1 MKNKILVI
9 GAGLFGCSTAI
20 ELNKAGMDVTIVE

>member
-1 MKNKILVI
+1 MNILVI

-20 ELNKAGMDVTIVE
+20 ELAKAGSNVTLI